1 MYLCKTKKENLNTM
15 KRIILIA
22 ILLIATQQYA
32 VAQLNTTPHDTVYG
46 LKERIYSVHWYDTC
60 QEFLNDTIPTK
71 QTYFYRLGIAGSEN
85 LHLTKHYTPHRI
97 AVKGLACMVMR
108 PEEMEIMRRRGA
120 MTGSLS
126 DRNLPQYLQLYKQVD
141 TGLVLLGTTE
151 RYDTIAPTL
160 MEIPLIASG
169 DTTTFCHLYE
179 AYFKSPVYVDSEFF
193 VSSTSYGNG
202 PVFVPEYGDLVH
214 LYRQIWHVSIQNDGN
229 LQVIRG
235 GFECNYPWSV
245 FYYYT
250 GRTPHA
256 LEEYN
261 YRRKDWGPFFPIVDF
276 YNITTE
282 SANPA
287 QGSTSGDGRFSD
299 LTDVVITATPEP
311 GYRFRRWN
319 DGNTR
324 NPRTVFLTQDT
335 HFIAYFTDSI
345 PLQLTAIPDHQFNG
359 QVTGGGAFWY
369 GDTATLTVI
378 PADRY
383 RFTHWNDGDTANP
396 RTVVVTQDT
405 LFTAYFEWIDQHEGI
420 TAPDAKAPLFT
431 LTPNPA
437 RSSVTVTINPQLSIL
452 NSQLSMTLTD
462 AAGRELLNTKVTT
475 LNFQLS
481 LSQYPAGTYFVTL
494 RTPDATSTQR
504 LVIK

>member
-22 ILLIATQQYA
+22 ILLIATQQYT

-46 LKERIYSVHWYDTC
+46 RKGHIYSVHWYDTC
-60 QEFLNDTIPTK
+60 QEYLSDTVRK
-71 QTYFYRLGIAGSEN
+71 LQSHHYVLGDSPHITIF
-85 LHLTKHYTPHRI
+85 TKHYTPHRI

-108 PEEMEIMRRRGA
+108 PEEMEIMRRRGVI
-120 MTGSLS
+120 TYSLS
-126 DRNLPQYLQLYKQVD
+126 DRNLPQYLLLYKQVD
-141 TGLVLLGTTE
+141 TGMVLIETTE

-160 MEIPLIASG
+160 MEIPLVASG

-179 AYFKSPVYVDSEFF
+179 AYFKSPVYVDSEFL
-193 VSSTSYGNG
+193 VTSTNNGNG
-202 PVFVPEYGDLVH
+202 IVFVPEYGDLFH
-214 LYRQIWHVSIQNDGN
+214 LYRQIWHMTITHVPSLSG
-229 LQVIRG
+229 V
-235 GFECNYPWSV
+235 ECNYPWSTWFSNSNYHPPV
-245 FYYYT
+245 T
-250 GRTPHA
+250 G
-256 LEEYN
+256 EYWHE
-261 YRRKDWGPFFPIVDF
+261 KEWGPFFPIVDF

-345 PLQLTAIPDHQFNG
+345 PFQLTAIPDHQFNG

-369 GDTATLTVI
+369 GDTATLTAI
-378 PADRY
+378 PAESH
-383 RFTHWNDGDTANP
+383 RFLYWNDGDTANP

-420 TAPDAKAPLFT
+420 TAPDGQLSILNSQFSI
-431 LTPNPA
+431 TPNPA
-437 RSSVTVTINPQLSIL
+437 RSSVTVTINPQLPIL

-462 AAGRELLNTKVTT
+462 AAGRELLNTKVTSP
-475 LNFQLS
+475 NFQLS
-481 LSQYPAGTYFVTL
+481 LSQYPAGTYFLTL
-494 RTPDATSTQR
+494 RTPDTSSTQR